1 MGSTVISV
9 LRKKAKTQL
18 AILVGPLLKVLF
30 SVLFSE
36 APRCH
41 IGFLFEGG
49 IKRRDRVKPAVI
61 GNVCDIH
68 VRLVC
73 EQLFRFFYAKV
84 VDIAVEIGAE
94 MAVDEL

>member
-1 MGSTVISV
+1 MESAIISG
-9 LRKKAKTQL
+9 LRKRATTQL
-18 AILVGPLLKVLF
+18 AIPLGALLKMIF

-36 APRCH
+36 VPRCH

-61 GNVCDIH
+61 GNVGDIH
-68 VRLVC
+68 VRLIC

-84 VDIAVEIGAE
+84 VDIAVEISAE